1 MKIFH
6 QQKKMDQQVARLD
19 RIEAKLD
26 QLTEMML
33 DLARLD
39 ERADAF
45 EQKLQRHELRLDL
58 IENTTNKNSET
69 LAGLSG
75 KGMMVE
81 RAGWILFAAAVAY
94 AQHAI

>member
-1 MKIFH
+1 
-6 QQKKMDQQVARLD
+6 MDQQVARLD

-26 QLTEMML
+26 QLTKMMA

-39 ERADAF
+39 ERMDSF

-58 IENTTNKNSET
+58 IENTANKNSEA
-69 LAGLSG
+69 LAGIGG

-81 RAGWILFAAAVAY
+81 RAGWIIFAAAVAY

>member
-1 MKIFH
+1 
-6 QQKKMDQQVARLD
+6 MDQQTARLD

-39 ERADAF
+39 ERAEAI

-58 IENTTNKNSET
+58 IENTANKNSET
-69 LAGLSG
+69 LASMSG
-75 KGMMVE
+75 RGMMVE
-81 RAGWILFAAAVAY
+81 RAAWIVFAGVAAY
-94 AQHAI
+94 LQRLI